1 MKKELGDVLLFTFIV
16 LLITTFSAISNSMV
30 YGNKYGGNMTFIMS
44 IYPIVSA
51 ILVEKGF
58 NIKTIAKDKL
68 SATYLIYFSIIF
80 ILSLLSLKY
89 EVFMDVF
96 RFIIPS
102 TALLSLYIL
111 AINNKVLVGNF
122 SFKELFKWII
132 VILVILNVQL
142 GASNYYMTNDIYV
155 EDLMTR
161 SVFSITTGLISNIC
175 FIFFTIGEEYAWRYF
190 LQAKLQ
196 KISGKRVG
204 VLLTGLIWGLFHVPI
219 YGFLFYSG
227 LEGIYACVNIVIF
240 CIAMGVFLGLIYMRS
255 KSVIMVSLI
264 HSLNNMYKAS
274 GIVST
279 QTATPD
285 AAAISQFF
293 IFSAV
298 MSLVLFLPFLLAKE
312 YAKK

>member
-1 MKKELGDVLLFTFIV
+1 MKNELRDVLLFTFIV

-30 YGNKYGGNMTFIMS
+30 YGNKYGGNITFIMS

-58 NIKTIAKDKL
+58 NIKTIVKDKL

-89 EVFMDVF
+89 EDFMDAF

-132 VILVILNVQL
+132 VILVILNVQV
-142 GASNYYMTNDIYV
+142 GARNYYMTNDIYV
-155 EDLMTR
+155 KDLMTR
-161 SVFSITTGLISNIC
+161 SIFSITTGLISNIG
-175 FIFFTIGEEYAWRYF
+175 FIFFTIGEEYAWRYY

-196 KISGKRVG
+196 KIAGKRVG
-204 VLLTGLIWGLFHVPI
+204 V
-219 YGFLFYSG
+219 
-227 LEGIYACVNIVIF
+227 
-240 CIAMGVFLGLIYMRS
+240 
-255 KSVIMVSLI
+255 
-264 HSLNNMYKAS
+264 
-274 GIVST
+274 
-279 QTATPD
+279 
-285 AAAISQFF
+285 
-293 IFSAV
+293 
-298 MSLVLFLPFLLAKE
+298 
-312 YAKK
+312 